1 MIDCLDPR
9 ALARFYCKVL
19 GMRINEDIDGWVVI
33 GSEPGLRQHVA
44 EWVPPLWPDPDYPQQ
59 LAPTARTRL
68 GKIWPPGAGT
78 FARIIDERL
87 ALAPPSGAIT
97 PRRVGGGT
105 GRPRENAH
113 GAVLAQ
119 DGAALRPGLVGHGW
133 GVPLAGACVGDG

>member
-1 MIDCLDPR
+1 MCIDLFGLRDGS
-9 ALARFYCKVL
+9 LARGWWF
-19 GMRINEDIDGWVVI
+19 IPDIAGHDRLT
-33 GSEPGLRQHVA
+33 SEAASMLTSF
-44 EWVPPLWPDPDYPQQ
+44 PLWPDPDYPQQ

-133 GVPLAGACVGDG
+133 GVPLAGACVVDG